1 MRAPR
6 RRSHPRAPRAPR
18 ARPPSTHE
26 RCAHILPITARPR
39 SPHIARTPRT
49 RRAKRIDI
57 ATIASRPLSAIARTD
72 AAETVDGNLN
82 LRLGHHVHVGL
93 DAQTPHSSV
102 SAHPRRR
109 RARSRVAPSSAR
121 SRTFAAARG
130 AVALRKLPASAVRA
144 VSSTVCDRD
153 AQNSFRQSLAS
164 SRARASAL
172 DARGPRSSSPM
183 ASMIIRD
190 RSSRVRHRAV
200 ADVATARR
208 DVATSRSRRRRPIAS
223 SRASIAHLNG
233 GGHGVR
239 ICDVRDAALP
249 LVRRARRTRG
259 TRAFTHVRTP
269 RAISLCA
276 LRPGV

>member
-1 MRAPR
+1 VIKIPRVPRLRAPR

-109 RARSRVAPSSAR
+109 RARARVARAPSSAR
-121 SRTFAAARG
+121 SLTFAAARG

-164 SRARASAL
+164 FARARAR
-172 DARGPRSSSPM
+172 ARRPRSPIVVADGVDDYPRSLVPRPSSRRRRR
-183 ASMIIRD
+183 RD
-190 RSSRVRHRAV
+190 RASR
-200 ADVATARR
+200 RR
-208 DVATSRSRRRRPIAS
+208 DVAIAPSSSDRVVSRVD
-223 SRASIAHLNG
+223 RA
-233 GGHGVR
+233 
-239 ICDVRDAALP
+239 P
-249 LVRRARRTRG
+249 
-259 TRAFTHVRTP
+259 
-269 RAISLCA
+269 
-276 LRPGV
+276 

>member
-102 SAHPRRR
+102 SPHPRRR
-109 RARSRVAPSSAR
+109 RARSRVARAPSSAR

-164 SRARASAL
+164 SRARVR
-172 DARGPRSSSPM
+172 ARRPRSP
-183 ASMIIRD
+183 I
-190 RSSRVRHRAV
+190 VV
-200 ADVATARR
+200 ADGVDDYPRSLVPR
-208 DVATSRSRRRRPIAS
+208 PSSRRRRPIAS

>member
-109 RARSRVAPSSAR
+109 RARSRVARAPSSAR

-183 ASMIIRD
+183 ASMR
-190 RSSRVRHRAV
+190 
-200 ADVATARR
+200 
-208 DVATSRSRRRRPIAS
+208 
-223 SRASIAHLNG
+223 
-233 GGHGVR
+233 
-239 ICDVRDAALP
+239 
-249 LVRRARRTRG
+249 
-259 TRAFTHVRTP
+259 
-269 RAISLCA
+269 
-276 LRPGV
+276 

>member
-109 RARSRVAPSSAR
+109 RARSRVARAPSSAR

-200 ADVATARR
+200 V
-208 DVATSRSRRRRPIAS
+208 VRSRRLARR
-223 SRASIAHLNG
+223 SRTLTAADMACVFVTSATP
-233 GGHGVR
+233 R
-239 ICDVRDAALP
+239 CPSFDARGERGA
-249 LVRRARRTRG
+249 RARLRMYVHHARY
-259 TRAFTHVRTP
+259 RYVRCD
-269 RAISLCA
+269 R
-276 LRPGV
+276 VYK